1 MHVKVL
7 AKMII
12 LTHYHDLTHNT
23 GPLCYPV
30 MVLSCVMVL
39 ANVMILTRFM
49 AFARVMVLT
58 LIMVLPR
65 VMVLSMLW
73 C

>member
-1 MHVKVL
+1 MLFCYGV
-7 AKMII
+7 I
-12 LTHYHDLTHNT
+12 LRY
-23 GPLCYPV
+23 GV
-30 MVLSCVMVL
+30 